1 MSVLILLLLL
11 LLAGAAAGYVYSLGR
26 HVVPADHVGIVR
38 RVWGRPHPDGMYRDV
53 VPNTGRGVLAGTL
66 PPQRPTWL
74 MPGLYTVEAVPRIHI
89 PERMIGIVVAREG
102 RKRPRDRQVALLPKG
117 VDCDHF
123 QNGEAFLLR
132 GGEEGTQA
140 VTLPGGSSYS
150 INTAL
155 FEVRT
160 VPRAYVPDG
169 TVGLVKAKDGRV
181 REAGQPFARHVPC
194 DDFQN
199 GTAFLRGGGEQG
211 RQLAV
216 LAGGTFYDINPEMF
230 DVLTTE
236 NIGEGKEG
244 LVAAQLQL
252 TSVPVGH
259 TGVVITRDGAEPDEE
274 EKVGPRVDGHRNFRL
289 PWEFVASG
297 GRRGVQQE
305 TLKEGSEYA
314 LNPWFV
320 RVLLVPTFLLN
331 MEWNKKDS
339 EKKGNY
345 DARLHE
351 LDLETSQGI
360 RLRVE
365 VSQSL
370 RIPSAVAPR
379 LVSEFGSSPDSGR
392 LAGGALT
399 DDPQPV
405 QRFVERVLG
414 ATVENYF
421 VEITA
426 DSTVKEFLS
435 GILDIR
441 TNLSSQVRNA
451 LKAWGVEAVRTNIE
465 RVRSLDQ
472 VYYDERQRIFSEDTR
487 GDLLTRQLEHA
498 DAEQAIEFKRMET
511 EKKRLVLEI
520 TAEAEL
526 LGADHVRL
534 SRMIQDMSKL
544 PVPNYI
550 GGDLSGYLESM
561 PMNLV
566 RNLLEQLRQ
575 AEKDKSVAEAPPVQQ
590 ITQADK
596 KPYPQNNPSSPTK
609 PSGPEKPLRA
619 DEQDV
624 GEAGENA

>member
-1 MSVLILLLLL
+1 MTLFLFLFVLA
-11 LLAGAAAGYVYSLGR
+11 AGAAATGYVYWLGR
-26 HVVPADHVGIVR
+26 RVVPVDHVGIVR
-38 RVWGRPHPDGMYRDV
+38 CVWGRPHPDATFRNV
-53 VPNTGRGVLAGTL
+53 VPDTARGVLAATL
-66 PPQRPTWL
+66 PAQRPTWL
-74 MPGLYTVEAVPRIHI
+74 MPWLYTVEPVPRIYV
-89 PERMIGIVVAREG
+89 PEGMVGLVVALEG
-102 RKRPRDRQVALLPKG
+102 QKRPRDRQVALPP
-117 VDCDHF
+117 VEDCDHF
-123 QNGEAFLLR
+123 QDGAKFLR
-132 GGEEGTQA
+132 GRGEEGPQA
-140 VTLPGGSSYS
+140 VTLPGGSSYA

-155 FEVRT
+155 FTVRT
-160 VPRAYVPDG
+160 VPRTYVPDG
-169 TVGLVKAKDGRV
+169 TVGLVKAKVGKV

-194 DDFQN
+194 EDFQD
-199 GTAFLRGGGEQG
+199 GATFLRGGGEQG

-216 LAGGTFYDINPEMF
+216 LAGGTFYDINPEIF
-230 DVLTTE
+230 EVLTTE
-236 NIGEGKEG
+236 NLGAGREG
-244 LVAAQLQL
+244 LVAEQLAL
-252 TSVPVGH
+252 TSIPVGH
-259 TGVVITRDGAEPDEE
+259 TGVVITRDGDEPDEN
-274 EKVGPRVDGHRNFRL
+274 EKVGPRVGGHRNFRL
-289 PWEFVASG
+289 AWEFIDRG

-320 RVLLVPTFLLN
+320 QVLLVPTFLLN

-339 EKKGNY
+339 AKQGNY

-370 RIPSAVAPR
+370 RIPSAAAPR
-379 LVSEFGSSPDSGR
+379 LVSEFGSSPDAGR

-487 GDLLTRQLEHA
+487 GDLLARQMEHA
-498 DAEQAIEFKRMET
+498 DAEQAIEFTRMET
-511 EKKRLVLEI
+511 EKKRLILQIE
-520 TAEAEL
+520 AEAEL

-566 RNLLEQLRQ
+566 RNLLEQLRT
-575 AEKDKSVAEAPPVQQ
+575 AEKPPETVAEAPPVAQVV
-590 ITQADK
+590 ASEDE
-596 KPYPQNNPSSPTK
+596 PDLWDEPP
-609 PSGPEKPLRA
+609 GPHGGDGGTRE
-619 DEQDV
+619 DT
-624 GEAGENA
+624 